1 MCTVFS
7 WYGSLCVVTAYD
19 DSVQLTSAV
28 EALKTSAIKVQR
40 NATFVYLAPNR
51 NVQEFYCI
59 FKTKV
64 SHLQHY

>member
-1 MCTVFS
+1 MVV
-7 WYGSLCVVTAYD
+7 CVVTAYD

-28 EALKTSAIKVQR
+28 EALKTSATKVQR

-64 SHLQHY
+64 SRLQPY